1 MCKLLQRASGYQFI
15 DSVDSGA
22 ASCGTSWNRPHI
34 LSLWNWRLR
43 MTSIRQR
50 AIDGITVGD
59 EFSVSRTFTEQDM
72 LQFADVSRD
81 YNPIHL
87 EDRFAKAKKFKGRIC
102 HGLLVGSMLTEIGGQ
117 IGVLAS
123 HMDFVFKKPVYF
135 GDTVT
140 CRWTFTEVDEK
151 GRAKAQVVF
160 QNQDE
165 IVVLTATV
173 KGIIPGIRER
183 AILQAM
189 IEEGDPTNQ
198 LSAKGAK
205 SDMR

>member
-1 MCKLLQRASGYQFI
+1 
-15 DSVDSGA
+15 
-22 ASCGTSWNRPHI
+22 
-34 LSLWNWRLR
+34 
-43 MTSIRQR
+43 MTSIRNR
-50 AIDGITVGD
+50 AIEGITAGD

-72 LQFADVSRD
+72 LHFADVSRD
-81 YNPIHL
+81 YNPIHS

-140 CRWTFTEVDEK
+140 CRWTFTEIDQK

-160 QNQDE
+160 QNQDD

-173 KGIIPGIRER
+173 KGIIPGIQER

-189 IEEGDPTNQ
+189 VEEGDTTNKIA
-198 LSAKGAK
+198 AKRANR
-205 SDMR
+205 DMR

>member
-1 MCKLLQRASGYQFI
+1 
-15 DSVDSGA
+15 
-22 ASCGTSWNRPHI
+22 
-34 LSLWNWRLR
+34 

-50 AIDGITVGD
+50 AIDGIKVGD

-72 LQFADVSRD
+72 MQFADVSRD

-87 EDRFAKAKKFKGRIC
+87 EDRFAKAKKFRGRIC

-140 CRWTFTEVDEK
+140 CRLTFTEIDEK
-151 GRAKAQVVF
+151 GRVKAQVEF
-160 QNQDE
+160 RNQDE
-165 IVVLTATV
+165 TVVLTATV
-173 KGIIPGIRER
+173 KGIIPGIQER
-183 AILQAM
+183 AILQGM
-189 IEEGDPTNQ
+189 VEEGDPTNK
-198 LSAKGAK
+198 LSAKRADRGN
-205 SDMR
+205 

>member
-1 MCKLLQRASGYQFI
+1 
-15 DSVDSGA
+15 
-22 ASCGTSWNRPHI
+22 
-34 LSLWNWRLR
+34 

-50 AIDGITVGD
+50 AIDGIKVGD

-72 LQFADVSRD
+72 LQFADLSRD
-81 YNPIHL
+81 YNPVHL
-87 EDRFAKAKKFKGRIC
+87 EDRFAKAKKFDGRIC

-123 HMDFVFKKPVYF
+123 RMDFAFKKPVYF

-140 CRWTFTEVDEK
+140 CSWTYTDVDK
-151 GRAKAQVVF
+151 TGRATARVEF
-160 QNQDE
+160 RNQDE

-189 IEEGDPTNQ
+189 VEEGDPTNK
-198 LSAKGAK
+198 LSAKRGNR
-205 SDMR
+205 DVG

>member
-1 MCKLLQRASGYQFI
+1 
-15 DSVDSGA
+15 
-22 ASCGTSWNRPHI
+22 
-34 LSLWNWRLR
+34 

-50 AIDGITVGD
+50 AIDGIKVGD

-72 LQFADVSRD
+72 LQFADLSRD
-81 YNPIHL
+81 YNPVHL
-87 EDRFAKAKKFKGRIC
+87 EDRFAKAKKFDGRIC

-123 HMDFVFKKPVYF
+123 RMDFAFKKPVYL

-140 CRWTFTEVDEK
+140 CSWTYTDVDNN
-151 GRAKAQVVF
+151 GRATARVEF
-160 QNQDE
+160 RNQDE

-183 AILQAM
+183 VILQAM
-189 IEEGDPTNQ
+189 VEEGDPTNK
-198 LSAKGAK
+198 LSAKRGNR
-205 SDMR
+205 DMG

>member
-1 MCKLLQRASGYQFI
+1 
-15 DSVDSGA
+15 
-22 ASCGTSWNRPHI
+22 
-34 LSLWNWRLR
+34 

-50 AIDGITVGD
+50 AIGGIRVGD

-72 LQFADVSRD
+72 LLFGDVSRD

-87 EDRFAKAKKFKGRIC
+87 EDRFAKAKKFKDRIC

-123 HMDFVFKKPVYF
+123 CMDFAFKKPVYF

-140 CRWTFTEVDEK
+140 CRWTFTEIDNN
-151 GRAKAQVVF
+151 GRATARVEF
-160 QNQDE
+160 RNQDGT
-165 IVVLTATV
+165 VVLTATV

-189 IEEGDPTNQ
+189 VEEGDPTNK
-198 LSAKGAK
+198 LSAKRANRDVG
-205 SDMR
+205 